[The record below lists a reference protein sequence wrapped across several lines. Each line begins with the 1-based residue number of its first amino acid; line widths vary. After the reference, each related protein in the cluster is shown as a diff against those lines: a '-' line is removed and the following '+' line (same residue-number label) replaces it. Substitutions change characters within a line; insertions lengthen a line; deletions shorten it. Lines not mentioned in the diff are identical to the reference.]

1 MAEFKLVIGDPKS
14 KKCFQREVKD
24 DLATSFLGKKI
35 GEKIRGESIDLTGY
49 EFEITGGS
57 DYCGFPMR
65 KDVPGQGRKR
75 ILSTASTGIKA
86 LKKKRRKNK
95 VFQKFNDSRQRR
107 IVCGNT
113 IHEKIHQI
121 NLKVLK
127 AGKASLDVAEVSE
140 GEGDAKPEAPKE
152 EAKVKEKPKAE
163 VKEEAPKEEKPTEEV
178 KEEAKPEP
186 KEEKAVEAP
195 KEEKK
200 EEPKE
205 ETPKK
210 VKEEPKTEEKVE
222 EKPVEEKKEE
232 PKLSEGKQEADKA
245 SVKEE

>member
-1 MAEFKLVIGDPKS
+1 MLKMAEFKLVIGDPKS

-24 DLATSFLGKKI
+24 DLASSFLGKKI
-35 GEKIRGESIDLTGY
+35 GEKMRGESIDLTGY

-95 VFQKFNDSRQRR
+95 VFQKFNSSRQRR

-127 AGKASLDVAEVSE
+127 AGKTSLDVAEAAPE
-140 GEGDAKPEAPKE
+140 GGDAPKE
-152 EAKVKEKPKAE
+152 EAKPEVKAEAKKEAPKEVE
-163 VKEEAPKEEKPTEEV
+163 VKEEKPVEEPKKKETPKEEV
-178 KEEAKPEP
+178 KEEP
-186 KEEKAVEAP
+186 KVEEKPA
-195 KEEKK
+195 EEKK
-200 EEPKE
+200 EA
-205 ETPKK
+205 PKK
-210 VKEEPKTEEKVE
+210 EAEQPKEEKVE
-222 EKPVEEKKEE
+222 EKPKEE
-232 PKLSEGKQEADKA
+232 PK
-245 SVKEE
+245 KEETPTEDKKE